1 MKSID
6 GMTLEELKSWRP
18 EKAEFSEIRQ
28 MAEEIAKAF
37 NPDKIILFGSYAK
50 GSATA
55 ESDVDL
61 LVIMESSDPPPHRS
75 VEMYRLLNGY
85 MTPVE
90 IMVRTP
96 SEIERYRDVSF
107 SVIFAALHE
116 GITLYER

>member
-6 GMTLEELKSWRP
+6 VMTLEELKSWRP
-18 EKAEFSEIRQ
+18 EKAEFSAIRQ
-28 MAEEIAKAF
+28 MAGEIAKAF

-50 GSATA
+50 GNATA

-61 LVIMESSDPPPHRS
+61 LVIMESSDPPPLRS
-75 VEMYRLLNGY
+75 VGMYRLLNGY
-85 MTPVE
+85 MIPVE

-96 SEIERYRDVSF
+96 AEIERYKDVPF
-107 SVIFAALHE
+107 SVIHTALRD

>member
-6 GMTLEELKSWRP
+6 GMTLEELRSWRP

-28 MAEEIAKAF
+28 MAGEIAKAF
-37 NPDKIILFGSYAK
+37 TPHKIILFGSYAK
-50 GSATA
+50 GNATA

-61 LVIMESSDPPPHRS
+61 LVIMESSDPPPLRS
-75 VEMYRLLNGY
+75 VGMYRLLNGY
-85 MTPVE
+85 MIPVE

-96 SEIERYRDVSF
+96 AEIERYKDVSF
-107 SVIFAALHE
+107 SVIHAALRE

>member
-6 GMTLEELKSWRP
+6 GMTLEELRSWRP
-18 EKAEFSEIRQ
+18 EKAEFPEIRQ
-28 MAEEIAKAF
+28 MAGEIAKAF
-37 NPDKIILFGSYAK
+37 NPHKIILFGSYAR
-50 GSATA
+50 GNATA

-61 LVIMESSDPPPHRS
+61 LVIMDSTDSPPHRS
-75 VEMYRLLNGY
+75 VGMYRLLNGY

-96 SEIERYRDVSF
+96 AEIEKYKDVPF
-107 SVIFAALHE
+107 SVIHTALRE